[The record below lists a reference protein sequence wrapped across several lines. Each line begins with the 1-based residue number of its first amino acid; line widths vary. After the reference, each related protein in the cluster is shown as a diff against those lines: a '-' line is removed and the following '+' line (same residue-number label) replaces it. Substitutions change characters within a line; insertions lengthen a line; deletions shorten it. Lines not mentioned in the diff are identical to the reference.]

1 MCESKVITIKDGT
14 EVIIMEDVIRVEVR
28 NDKIKFYDL
37 LGESKEI
44 KGRIIFMDLIEHKI
58 IVEEVE

>member
-28 NDKIKFYDL
+28 NDKIRFYDL